1 MSTKSNEPV
10 TFTLPVSEQKVTLR
24 PYTTARMRQ
33 ATTAIFLRYSKI
45 NMKDVQ
51 GKSQEELKKA
61 DSDVVDIQDLPGTAI
76 AEINEVTVKNFVVS
90 IDGNEFGGDR
100 DAILEACLDMHTD
113 DFDALVGECNR
124 INNESTLSDQK
135 KA

>member
-1 MSTKSNEPV
+1 MSTKSNELV
-10 TFTLPVSEQKVTLR
+10 AFTLPVSEQKVMLR

-51 GKSQEELKKA
+51 GKSEEELKKA
-61 DSDVVDIQDLPGTAI
+61 DSDVVNIDDLPGTAI
-76 AEINEVTVKNFVVS
+76 TEINEVTVKNFVIS
-90 IDGNEFGGDR
+90 IDGNEYGGDR

-113 DFDALVGECNR
+113 DFDALVNECNR
-124 INNESTLSDQK
+124 INKESTLSDQK